1 MARLFFS
8 VKRKSSV
15 PSSPWGNVIGD
26 NIEFALQ
33 PVIRM
38 AA

>member
-8 VKRKSSV
+8 AKRKSPV
-15 PSSPWGNVIGD
+15 PSSPWGNVLCY
-26 NIEFALQ
+26 NIELALQ